1 MSKPGKWNTTPIQTY
16 LPNLGLNNIR
26 PSLSG
31 AGKPGAH
38 PTQPCR
44 LAAHRTIGRKLV
56 SQEAISLSASR
67 LRICI
72 EERLGW
78 PLEGFHLL
86 PRAPIQIAA
95 LLKGCYEMHFLMWN
109 SVGLEINR
117 LQAKAASWEWTP
129 PTRSPWA
136 DSSWYLFLLNIE
148 WGQTVH
154 AVGVRSKLRIH

>member
-16 LPNLGLNNIR
+16 LPNLGLSNIR

-72 EERLGW
+72 EERLG
-78 PLEGFHLL
+78 
-86 PRAPIQIAA
+86 
-95 LLKGCYEMHFLMWN
+95 
-109 SVGLEINR
+109 
-117 LQAKAASWEWTP
+117 
-129 PTRSPWA
+129 
-136 DSSWYLFLLNIE
+136 
-148 WGQTVH
+148 
-154 AVGVRSKLRIH
+154 